1 MMMILN
7 MNKEIPPFNSSLTS
21 FTGSNCSE
29 GLLISFPL
37 DFSLTAS
44 VLDVSKIP
52 M

>member
-1 MMMILN
+1 MMMVLY
-7 MNKEIPPFNSSLTS
+7 MNKEIPPFYSSLTS

-37 DFSLTAS
+37 GFSIIAS
-44 VLDVSKIP
+44 VLDMSKIP